1 MRRIILFI
9 LVVMFSSQVIS
20 QELNC
25 TVTVNSSKIESADT
39 DLFKTLEQAITEY
52 MNDRKW
58 SNAQIAVNERI
69 ECKLYLTVNS
79 IEDTRYNCDLQIQ
92 ASRPVYNSN
101 YTTTTLN
108 FKDNECSFQYQEYEP
123 LIYNENM
130 FESNLTCILNFY
142 AYLILGIDFDT
153 FSPKGGEIFFQQAEK
168 FVMMGQGS
176 QEAGWDA
183 FGNNRN
189 RAAIMSAFTEERTAP
204 YRELLYIYHRKG
216 FDEMS
221 VSVDKGRKN
230 ITDAIKN
237 QLKAIYEIN
246 SMSVLLPMFSD
257 SKLDELVNVY
267 SEAPETEREEVY
279 KVLSN
284 LYPTEEQRL
293 SQIRK
298 GKENR

>member
-1 MRRIILFI
+1 MRRIVLFI
-9 LVVMFSSQVIS
+9 TLLLFSSALIA

-39 DLFKTLEQAITEY
+39 DLFKTLEQSVTEY

-69 ECKLYLTVNS
+69 ECKLYITVNS
-79 IEDTRYNCDLQIQ
+79 VEDTRYNCDIQIQ
-92 ASRPVYNSN
+92 ASRPVYNSS

-108 FKDNECSFQYQEYEP
+108 LKDTQCSFTYQEYEP
-123 LIYNENM
+123 LIYNESM
-130 FESNLTCILNFY
+130 FENNLTCILNFY
-142 AYLILGIDFDT
+142 AYLILGVDFDT
-153 FSPKGGEIFFQQAEK
+153 FAPKGGEMFFQQAEK

-176 QEAGWDA
+176 QEAGWEA

-189 RAAIMSAFTEERTAP
+189 RAAILAAFTEERTSG
-204 YRELLYIYHRKG
+204 YRTLLYDYHRKG

-221 VSVDKGRKN
+221 VSVDKGRKV

-237 QLKAIYEIN
+237 QLKSIYETN
-246 SMSVLLPMFSD
+246 SMSVLLPIFCD
-257 SKLDELVNVY
+257 SKLDELVNLY
-267 SEAPETEREEVY
+267 SEAPQTEREEVY
-279 KVLSN
+279 KILSN
-284 LYPTEEQRL
+284 IYPTEEQRL
-293 SQIRK
+293 SQLRK